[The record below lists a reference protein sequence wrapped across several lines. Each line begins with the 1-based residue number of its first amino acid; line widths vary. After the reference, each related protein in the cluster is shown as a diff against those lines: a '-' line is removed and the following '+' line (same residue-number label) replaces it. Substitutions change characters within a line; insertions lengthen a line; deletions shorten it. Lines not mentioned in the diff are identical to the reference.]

1 MAKNFQKSV
10 FGLALGNM
18 FLMVSLKAKLKACVG
33 KYRMTLARFPRQ
45 KDSTPCSADT
55 RVKQFAMPAQ
65 HSTLLVSAHV
75 SSIDCDL
82 LGSPLEAPA
91 GPALLTDTISNP
103 QKHGRHM
110 LSDYQSIQWCTVG
123 VHRSYGDQGAML
135 VTDCSFAGNF

>member
-33 KYRMTLARFPRQ
+33 KYRITLARFPRQ

-65 HSTLLVSAHV
+65 HSTLLVSAPV
-75 SSIDCDL
+75 LFIDHDL
-82 LGSPLEAPA
+82 LGFLLEAPA
-91 GPALLTDTISNP
+91 GPALLTYMGSNS
-103 QKHGRHM
+103 QKHGGRM
-110 LSDYQSIQWCTVG
+110 LFNYQSIQWCMIECTAVMG
-123 VHRSYGDQGAML
+123 TKVQ
-135 VTDCSFAGNF
+135 CSEEFVA